1 MLSKCNICFRKV
13 LPHSYYLHCSSCKTP
28 IHLNCLRN
36 VKHDDPIYTNR
47 HTNSWYCTN
56 CIEDTLPFTNI
67 IDDDEYLSII
77 HEHLYQLDAR
87 IDELNNNNFLLNELT
102 DIDELD
108 LNDPLLEND
117 PDIHFYQTDNILS
130 KPSNYYDTSNFYD
143 KFKSIIDDQNDSYLS
158 LFHHNIRSIPQN
170 LNKLTAYLCML
181 PIEFSIIG
189 ISETWLSES
198 TVSCYQIS
206 GYNSEHLY
214 RTSKRGGGV
223 SIFIKTNIKYTRR
236 TDLDIIND
244 NIEAIFIEIKKEEF
258 NTNKNMIIGVVY
270 RPPNTDYQNFIGIMN
285 NWISP
290 INSPK
295 TLNFYLGDYNLDL
308 LSYSIH
314 NPTAGFIDM
323 MYSNSYM
330 PLINKPTRVTNQ
342 SMTLIDNIYTN
353 CTHNNIERGI
363 FFTDISDHLP
373 IFCIVS
379 CYKTDKSPAEYVH
392 KRIYSTKNFAK
403 YKEMISTEDWLS
415 SIMTSN
421 DPQEAF
427 TNFHSTLCKFHNKCF
442 PLQKIKLGYKTRKP
456 WLTQELKNIIKIKN
470 KLFYQSK
477 KNPDKELIYKKFR
490 NSVNRKLHKAERD
503 HYHELLIK
511 NKNNLSKSW
520 KIIKE
525 VINKNK
531 KSDLLTEKF
540 LINNKEIHNKQE
552 IADAFNKYYVS
563 IGPNLCR
570 NNIDGNISPMQYMK
584 EPNPYQIIL
593 SHITTKEVQD
603 ISLSLNLC
611 SPGWDFLSTK
621 IIQSNFDIILN
632 PLTHVL
638 NLSLEKGVFPKE
650 LKLAKVIPLH
660 KGNESN
666 LVSNYRP
673 ISLLPIFSKIYEK
686 VMYNRLIL
694 FLDTYKLLYEL
705 QFGFRK
711 DHSTCAALIMLIDKI
726 TTELEKGNFVLGV
739 FLDYSKAFDCIN
751 HSILIQKLHYYGIR
765 GIALEWF
772 RSYLSDRK
780 QFVYFNNTK
789 SNPRD
794 VTCGVPQGS
803 ILGPILFLIYINDIV
818 NVSNLLFPILFADD
832 SNVFHAGKNPNE
844 MINVMNT
851 ELDKLSTWLKA
862 NKLSLNVKKTHFMFF
877 CPPQKKAEFSNC
889 LSIQGETIHQ
899 VKETKF
905 LGVMVDNKLSWASH
919 INYISKKIS
928 KGIGILCQARKY
940 LPKSCLVTLY
950 YSFVYPYLN
959 YCLEVWG
966 KATENIISKVFK
978 LQKRAIRIIS
988 NKPWRAHSNPIFD
1001 ELKILPLHK
1010 IYIYKIGILMFK
1022 FNHDLLPSIFNK
1034 VFIKNSQIHSYNTRQ
1049 LFHVPLII
1057 RSKRQSTVVYQGPI
1071 IGTYFSQRL
1080 NYNCT
1085 INTYKKHLRTY
1096 LRLNTISL

>member
-1 MLSKCNICFRKV
+1 MQSKCNVCFRKV
-13 LPHSYYLHCSSCKTP
+13 LSHSYYLHCSSCKNP
-28 IHLNCLRN
+28 VHLKCLRN
-36 VKHDDPIYTNR
+36 IKYDDPIYTTR
-47 HTNSWYCTN
+47 HINCWYCTN
-56 CIEDTLPFTNI
+56 CIEEALPFTNI
-67 IDDDEYLSII
+67 IDDDEYLSVV

-102 DIDELD
+102 EIDDID
-108 LNDPLLEND
+108 LNDPLTEND

-130 KPSNYYDTSNFYD
+130 KPSNYYNIDNFCD
-143 KFKSIIDDQNDSYLS
+143 KFKYILDDNSGLYLS
-158 LFHHNIRSIPQN
+158 LFHLNIRSIPQN
-170 LNKLTAYLCML
+170 LNKLTTYLCML

-189 ISETWLSES
+189 ISETWLTANNE
-198 TVSCYQIS
+198 SCYAIS
-206 GYNSEHLY
+206 GYNSEHLC
-214 RTSKRGGGV
+214 RNSKRGGGV
-223 SIFIKTNIKYTRR
+223 SIFIKANIKYKRR

-244 NIEAIFIEIKKEEF
+244 NIEAIFIEIKSEEF
-258 NTNKNMIIGVVY
+258 NTKKNMVIGVVY
-270 RPPNTDYQNFIGIMN
+270 RPPNTDLENFIDSLN
-285 NWISP
+285 NLTSP
-290 INSPK
+290 LNSSK

-323 MYSNSYM
+323 IYSNSYL
-330 PLINKPTRVTNQ
+330 PLINKPTRVTSQ

-353 CTHNNIERGI
+353 CIHNNIERGI

-373 IFCIVS
+373 IFCIVN
-379 CYKTDKSPAEYVH
+379 CFKTKTKTNEFIQ
-392 KRIYSTKNFAK
+392 KRIYSTKNFAR
-403 YKEMISTEDWLS
+403 YKEMLNNEDWVGPITS
-415 SIMTSN
+415 SN
-421 DPQEAF
+421 DPQDAF
-427 TNFHSTLCKFHNKCF
+427 TNLHSTLCKFHNKCF
-442 PLQKIKLGYKTRKP
+442 PMQKIKLGYKTRKP
-456 WLTQELKNIIKIKN
+456 WLTQELKNVIKIKN
-470 KLFYQSK
+470 KLFYKSK
-477 KNPDKELIYKKFR
+477 TDPDKELIYKKFR
-490 NSVNRKLHKAERD
+490 NSVNKKLHKAERD

-531 KSDLLTEKF
+531 KCSLLPEKF
-540 LINNKEIHNKQE
+540 LINNKEINNKQE
-552 IADAFNKYYVS
+552 IADAFNKYYVN
-563 IGPNLCR
+563 IGPNLCK
-570 NNIDGNISPMQYMK
+570 NNNDASISPMQYMN
-584 EPNPYQIIL
+584 EPNPFQIVL
-593 SHITTKEVQD
+593 SHVTTKEVKD

-621 IIQSNFDIILN
+621 IIHSNLDILLE

-638 NLSLEKGVFPKE
+638 NLSLEKGVFPIE

-660 KGNESN
+660 KGNETH

-673 ISLLPIFSKIYEK
+673 ISLLPIFSKIFEK

-726 TTELEKGNFVLGV
+726 TSELEKGNFVLGV

-751 HSILIQKLHYYGIR
+751 HSILLQKLHYYGIR

-772 RSYLSDRK
+772 RNYLSDRK

-789 SNPRD
+789 SNYLN

-818 NVSNLLFPILFADD
+818 HVSTLLFPILFADD
-832 SNVFHAGKNPNE
+832 SNVFYAGKDPND
-844 MINVMNT
+844 MINIMNI
-851 ELDKLSTWLKA
+851 ELEKLLIWLKV

-877 CPPQKKAEFSNC
+877 CPPQKKAEFSNS
-889 LSIQGETIHQ
+889 LTIDGETINR
-899 VKETKF
+899 VNETKF
-905 LGVMVDNKLSWASH
+905 LGVMVDDKLSWASH

-928 KGIGILCQARKY
+928 KGIGILCKARKY

-966 KATENIISKVFK
+966 KATENIFSKIFK

-988 NKPWRAHSNPIFD
+988 NMPWRAHTSPLFD
-1001 ELKILPLHK
+1001 HLKILPLHK
-1010 IYIYKIGILMFK
+1010 IYIYKIGTLMFK
-1022 FNHDLLPSIFNK
+1022 YSQDLLPSIFDD

-1049 LFHVPLII
+1049 LFHVPLIT
-1057 RSKRQSTVVYQGPI
+1057 RCKRQSTVSYQGPI
-1071 IGTYFSQRL
+1071 IGNYFSQRL
-1080 NYNCT
+1080 NTNRT
-1085 INTYKKHLRTY
+1085 INTYKKDLRSY
-1096 LRLNTISL
+1096 LRLNSINL